1 MSSKKGRKSKLSDSD
16 SDSGPDDRNPPAKK
30 SKNEKPAAAAAST
43 SDDGDLIK
51 LSKYRYVSVR
61 EFRGKLMVDI
71 REYYEKDG
79 EMKPGKKGICL
90 NMEQWNAL
98 KEQMD
103 NIEAAI
109 KKY

>member
-1 MSSKKGRKSKLSDSD
+1 MSSKKSRKSKLSDSD

-30 SKNEKPAAAAAST
+30 SKNEKPAAAST
-43 SDDGDLIK
+43 SEDGDLIK

-98 KEQMD
+98 KEQME

>member
-1 MSSKKGRKSKLSDSD
+1 MASKKQRKSKLEDSD

-30 SKNEKPAAAAAST
+30 GKMEKASAAST
-43 SDDGDLIK
+43 SDDNEMFK
-51 LSKYRYVSVR
+51 LSKYRYVNVR

-79 EMKPGKKGICL
+79 DMKPGKKGICL

-98 KEQMD
+98 KEQME